1 MKEVLQ
7 RYRKT
12 SIDRFLDGVTEKNVL
27 LWDIRRFYKDEYQ
40 VGLWALDLIEDKCKV
55 RLPEDEAG
63 FIALHLAN
71 AQIEEEI
78 FLLVS
83 EGDRDKRGRTISSLT
98 THS

>member
-12 SIDRFLDGVTEKNVL
+12 SIDRFQDGVTEKNVL

-63 FIALHLAN
+63 FHSASL
-71 AQIEEEI
+71 
-78 FLLVS
+78 
-83 EGDRDKRGRTISSLT
+83 GKRPDRGRNHFIVL
-98 THS
+98 